1 MKRLSFK
8 MLSNNIIE
16 GNVGENTTGYLKYKN
31 KVWEISESDP
41 NHINWT
47 RFGRIK
53 IYWMKKMI

>member
-1 MKRLSFK
+1 